1 MKMTNRFLV
10 HLLGGLLMA
19 HALAPCLWGESRED
33 AAARLAA
40 KLNPLV
46 ENHAGQVAVA
56 VKHLTQQVGY
66 RYQADVPFPTAS
78 LIKFPLLVATFQ
90 AIEAGDIALDDTIEL
105 HEGDK
110 VPGSGIL
117 TAHFSEGAK
126 LPLRD
131 ALRLMIVYSDNTAT
145 NLVIEHVGLAKTS
158 ALMESLGCPE
168 TKLNSKTYSRETSIF
183 PERSTKYGL
192 GSTTADDM
200 VKLLE
205 LLQTGKL
212 ISANASQQML
222 ALLSACQDRTK
233 IARFLPSDVRVA
245 NKTGEVSAART
256 DAALL
261 QTPSG
266 PIAICV
272 LTAKNEDQRW
282 SEDNPAHVL
291 CGDIGKIVYEHF
303 NSKQTDQGT
312 DARPLLGEGSNGRLV
327 EALQR
332 TLNARSNPSPGLTV
346 DGDFGPATLA
356 ALLAFQKVRNLTA
369 LGEVTPETWEAL
381 GPLLTEDDPVPPPAV
396 VNAEM
401 LEQAPPDPVTGPP
414 FVTCKAWVIGDPQAG
429 HVLSGENQQ
438 QRLDPAST
446 TKIMTGYLV
455 AKYATEHPEV
465 LDELVTFSQAADE
478 TAGSTSGVRAGERVT
493 VRELLYGLLLPS
505 GNDASVAFAEHFG
518 DRLHPNGEGTSY
530 DRFIAAMNQA
540 AEELGMSQTAYRNTH
555 GLTAVGHLTTA
566 ADLFTL
572 ASAAMKIPLFAKCV
586 GTRQRGATVTG
597 AEGYTRDLF
606 WKNTNR
612 LLRIDGYQGVK
623 TGTTNAAGCCLVS
636 QVERDGRARIVVVL
650 GATSSDARYVDTRN
664 LFRFAWQQAEAGD

>member
-1 MKMTNRFLV
+1 MNNQTRRDVQWLGPILVALFLTP
-10 HLLGGLLMA
+10 G
-19 HALAPCLWGESRED
+19 LWGESRQD
-33 AAARLAA
+33 SAARLAA
-40 KLNPLV
+40 KLKPLV
-46 ENHAGQVAVA
+46 QNHAGEVAVA

-66 RYQADVPFPTAS
+66 RHQADVPFPTAS
-78 LIKFPLLVATFQ
+78 LIKFPLLVATYQ
-90 AIEAGDIALDDTIEL
+90 AIEAGKVSLDDMIEL
-105 HEGDK
+105 KDDDK

-117 TAHFSEGAK
+117 AANFSEGAK

-131 ALRLMIVYSDNTAT
+131 VLRLMIVYSDNTAT
-145 NLVIEHVGLAKTS
+145 NLVIDHVGLAKTS

-168 TKLNSKTYSRETSIF
+168 TKLNSKTYNRESSIF

-282 SEDNPAHVL
+282 SEDNPAHIL
-291 CGDIGKIVYEHF
+291 CGEIGKIVYEHF
-303 NSKQTDQGT
+303 NALPAAQ
-312 DARPLLGEGSNGRLV
+312 DAAGRPLLGEGSNGRLV

-332 TLNARSNPSPGLTV
+332 TLNAQSNPSPGLTV

-356 ALLAFQKVRNLTA
+356 ALLAFQKSRHLTA

-396 VNAEM
+396 VNAET
-401 LEQAPPDPVTGPP
+401 LEHDPPDTVSGPP
-414 FVTCKAWVIGDPQAG
+414 FVTCKAWLIGDPQTGRVIAG
-429 HVLSGENQQ
+429 DHQE

-465 LDELVTFSQAADE
+465 LGEWVTFSEQADGTE
-478 TAGSTSGVRAGERVT
+478 GSTSGVRAGERVA
-493 VRELLYGLLLPS
+493 VGELLYGLLLPS

-518 DRLHPNGEGTSY
+518 DRLHPDGEGTSY
-530 DRFIAAMNQA
+530 DRFIAAMNGA
-540 AEELGMSQTAYRNTH
+540 AEELGMSQSAYRNTH

-612 LLRIDGYQGVK
+612 LLRIGGYQGVK

-636 QVERDGRARIVVVL
+636 QGERDGRTRMVVVL

-664 LFRFAWQQAEAGD
+664 LFRFAWQQAEN